1 MHRTF
6 IIARRRLFIGATAAA
21 AITLISPERVAARP
35 RIVAPSTTQ
44 LMHVLDF
51 RLQKLR
57 PLDILYRTILFD
69 QIQPGEPHGGVYP
82 FVVSLTIHDYS
93 AGWPPNGYFG
103 KTCLSKLQKGTFTMQ
118 LTVARDWTIEGP
130 ITLSE
135 PLCRPNPADRVSAF
149 PLAELPGKR
158 IAKGEPPAEVKVKR
172 SAGVLM
178 SGEYS
183 CVTPTGRMLD
193 NMRFRLKLDRTY
205 TDLAGANGGKYV
217 VDAVAGTVAFRGG
230 FLDGRTGKDA
240 DLTHFTFPD
249 VECRRW
255 Q

>member
-1 MHRTF
+1 MYQTF
-6 IIARRRLFIGATAAA
+6 ITARQRLFIGAAAAA

-35 RIVAPSTTQ
+35 RSAGPSTTQ
-44 LMHVLDF
+44 VMHALDF
-51 RLQKLR
+51 RLQQLR

-69 QIQPGEPHGGVYP
+69 QILPGGPHGSVYP

-103 KTCLSKLQKGTFTMQ
+103 KTCLSKLLKGTFTMQ
-118 LTVARDWTIEGP
+118 LTVAHDWIIEGP
-130 ITLSE
+130 IAASE

-149 PLAELPGKR
+149 PLAELPGRR
-158 IAKGEPPAEVKVKR
+158 IAKGAPPAEVKVKR

-183 CVTPTGRMLD
+183 CVTSTGRMLD

-205 TDLAGANGGKYV
+205 TDLAGANGGKYLI
-217 VDAVAGTVAFRGG
+217 DAVAGTVAFRGG
-230 FLDGRTGKDA
+230 FLDGRTGKDV
-240 DLTHFTFPD
+240 DLTQFKLPD
-249 VECRRW
+249 VECHRW